1 MLARRDPIPVVVKPG
16 IETDLEPWN
25 GDVESYSAR
34 GESWDLRSCLA
45 TLYRR
50 RWWVM
55 GVAALA
61 LVAAVAYLLTAT
73 PVYEARVKLLIDSQS
88 PTVVTF
94 KGVIEDNTE
103 KLDYYET
110 QLGILRSRTLARKT
124 LDGLNLWNHPDL
136 AEKKAGRLGR
146 LLSPLLSRLK
156 PGWTDARRRDE
167 TAAQSRTIDAFLRR
181 VSISYRADNRLV
193 DVGFES
199 TDSRLTADVANALAH
214 NYIEQNLDIKLHASK
229 EAADW
234 LNARL
239 GEQRTQV
246 QSSELTLQRYR
257 EQNADVSLSDQQNVV
272 TQRLA
277 ELSSA
282 ATRAKTER
290 IDTEALY
297 QQLQALRS
305 NPSGTNALPLMLNNP
320 LIQQLKTELT
330 TLQREETTQSEQ
342 LGDRHPDIIRIKATI
357 RRVEGQLQAEVSKVG
372 ETVQSQIV
380 AMREKERN
388 LAAALES
395 QERVALTLNRRG
407 IQYGALQREVTSNRQ
422 LFDALLERA
431 KQTELSA
438 DLKIGNTQ
446 VVDPAEVPQTPA
458 SPQPQLVLMLAFLL
472 GLPLG
477 VGTALGIDYFD
488 DRVQSPDEIKMGLGL
503 KFLGFAPAI
512 PRAEAKTRRALV
524 NDLASSEFAE
534 SLRTVRANL
543 FITTPA
549 DDNNVLL
556 VTSTGPGEGKTII
569 AANMAVAL
577 AQAGRKV
584 LLIDA
589 DMRRCQM
596 HDIFEAPRNPGL
608 SAVLD
613 KSVSMIDAITPT
625 DIDGLSIVTAGST
638 PQNPGDLLG
647 GAAFGDALAT
657 IRDRFDWIVIDS
669 PPVMVASDTT
679 SLARIATAVLFVVGA
694 EMTTPRHA
702 RAALEQLES
711 ARAKIVGAVLSRG
724 RAYRYSP
731 YAAYQARS
739 YKSYGDRH

>member
-1 MLARRDPIPVVVKPG
+1 MLARREPIPVVVKPG
-16 IETDLEPWN
+16 IETDLEPWS

-34 GESWDLRSCLA
+34 GDSWDLRSLLS

-50 RWWVM
+50 RWWVI
-55 GVAALA
+55 GVAACA
-61 LVAAVAYLLTAT
+61 IAAAVVYLLTAT

-88 PTVVTF
+88 PNVVSF

-124 LDGLNLWNHPDL
+124 LDRLNLWNHPDL
-136 AEKKAGRLGR
+136 SEKKAGRLSR
-146 LLSPLLSRLK
+146 LLSPVLSKLK
-156 PGWTDARRRDE
+156 PGWSDATRRDE
-167 TAAQSRTIDAFLRR
+167 TAAQSRTIDAFLKRLT
-181 VSISYRADNRLV
+181 ISYRADNRLV

-199 TDSRLTADVANALAH
+199 TDRHLAADVANALAH
-214 NYIEQNLDIKLHASK
+214 AYIEQNLDIKLHASK
-229 EAADW
+229 EASDW

-239 GEQRTQV
+239 AEQRTQV
-246 QSSELTLQRYR
+246 RASEMTLQQYR
-257 EQNADVSLSDQQNVV
+257 EQNADVSLSEQQNVI

-277 ELSSA
+277 ELSTA

-297 QQLQALRS
+297 QQLEALRN

-320 LIQQLKTELT
+320 LIQNLKTELGS
-330 TLQREETTQSEQ
+330 LQREEATLSEQ
-342 LGDRHPDIIRIKATI
+342 LGDRHPDLIRVKASI
-357 RRVEGQLQAEVSKVG
+357 RRVEGQLQAEVSKVADSVR
-372 ETVQSQIV
+372 TQIV

-388 LAAALES
+388 LGAALET
-395 QERVALTLNRRG
+395 QERAALGLNRRG

-422 LFDALLERA
+422 IFDTLLERA
-431 KQTELSA
+431 KQTEISA

-446 VVDPAEVPQTPA
+446 VVDPAELPQTPA

-477 VGTALGIDYFD
+477 VGTALGVDYLD

-512 PRAEAKTRRALV
+512 PRAEAKARRALV
-524 NDLASSEFAE
+524 NDGASSEFAE
-534 SLRTVRANL
+534 ALRTVRANL
-543 FITTPA
+543 LITAPGA
-549 DDNNVLL
+549 DNVLL
-556 VTSTGPGEGKTII
+556 LTSTGPGEGKTVI

-577 AQAGRKV
+577 AQAGRRV

-596 HDIFEAPRNPGL
+596 HDIFEAPLTPGL

-613 KSVSMIDAITPT
+613 GSVRMIEAITPT
-625 DIDGLSIVTAGST
+625 DIDGLSILTAGST
-638 PQNPGDLLG
+638 PQNPGDLLDG
-647 GAAFGDALAT
+647 ETFGEAIASV
-657 IRDRFDWIVIDS
+657 RNRFDWIVVDS

-679 SLARIATAVLFVVGA
+679 SLARVATAVLFVVGA
-694 EMTTPRHA
+694 AMTTPRHA
-702 RAALEQLES
+702 RAALEQLEG

-731 YAAYQARS
+731 YAAYTARS
-739 YKSYGDRH
+739 YNRYGDRH

>member
-1 MLARRDPIPVVVKPG
+1 M
-16 IETDLEPWN
+16 
-25 GDVESYSAR
+25 
-34 GESWDLRSCLA
+34 
-45 TLYRR
+45 
-50 RWWVM
+50 
-55 GVAALA
+55 
-61 LVAAVAYLLTAT
+61 
-73 PVYEARVKLLIDSQS
+73 
-88 PTVVTF
+88 
-94 KGVIEDNTE
+94 
-103 KLDYYET
+103 
-110 QLGILRSRTLARKT
+110 
-124 LDGLNLWNHPDL
+124 
-136 AEKKAGRLGR
+136 
-146 LLSPLLSRLK
+146 
-156 PGWTDARRRDE
+156 
-167 TAAQSRTIDAFLRR
+167 
-181 VSISYRADNRLV
+181 
-193 DVGFES
+193 
-199 TDSRLTADVANALAH
+199 ANALAH